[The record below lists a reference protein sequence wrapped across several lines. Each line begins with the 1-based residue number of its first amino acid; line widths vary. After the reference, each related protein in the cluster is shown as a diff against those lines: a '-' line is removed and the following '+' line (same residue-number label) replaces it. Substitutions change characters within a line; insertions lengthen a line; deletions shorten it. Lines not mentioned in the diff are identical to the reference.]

1 MSVFMKVL
9 NLTGFALF
17 GGSAIYAGWAKEYTE
32 GIYYMLW
39 LGYMLYLFEK
49 ET

>member
-1 MSVFMKVL
+1 MSVLVKVTSL
-9 NLTGFALF
+9 LGLVLF

-39 LGYMLYLFEK
+39 VGYTLYLFEK
-49 ET
+49 G